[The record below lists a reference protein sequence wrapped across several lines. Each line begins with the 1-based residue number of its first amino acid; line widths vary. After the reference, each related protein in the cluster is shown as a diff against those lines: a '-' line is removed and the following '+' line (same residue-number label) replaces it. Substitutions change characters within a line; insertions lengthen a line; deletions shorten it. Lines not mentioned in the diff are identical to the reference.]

1 MKKDFILVKNLQKE
15 YVTRSGERILAL
27 ENITLSIAENEFI
40 TVVGKSGCGKST
52 LLKIIAG
59 IIPFSN
65 GGVDIDGTPVKG
77 PRKGVGM
84 VFQNSVLLPW
94 RTVWENIMFPIQIMK
109 RSEKDYREKAKYL
122 IDLAGLGGFEDKMPR
137 ELSGGMQQRVSICRA
152 LVFDPTIL
160 LMDEPFGALDAMT
173 REELGQELTHICQNE
188 RKTVLFVTHSISE
201 AVFLADRVIVMSRRP
216 GRVAKV
222 VEVGLPRPRSI
233 DMQFTEVF
241 KGYASEIR
249 ETIYSKT

>member
-1 MKKDFILVKNLQKE
+1 MKKDFILVENLQKE
-15 YVTRSGERILAL
+15 YVTRSEERILAL

-59 IIPFSN
+59 IIPLSK
-65 GGVDIDGTPVKG
+65 GGVNIDGTPVKG

-94 RTVWENIMFPIQIMK
+94 RTVWDNIMFPIQIMK
-109 RSEKDYREKAKYL
+109 RPENDYQKKAKHL
-122 IDLAGLGGFEDKMPR
+122 IDLAGLGGFENKMPR

-173 REELGQELTHICQNE
+173 REELGQELTYICQNE

-201 AVFLADRVIVMSRRP
+201 AVFLGDRVVVMSRRP

-222 VEVGLPRPRSI
+222 VEVKLPRPRSL
-233 DMQFTEVF
+233 DMQFTEIF

-249 ETIYSKT
+249 ETIYSGT

>member
-1 MKKDFILVKNLQKE
+1 MEKDFILVENLQKE
-15 YVTRSGERILAL
+15 YVTRSGERVLAL
-27 ENITLSIAENEFI
+27 ENITLSVAENEFI

-59 IIPFSN
+59 IIPLSK

-94 RTVWENIMFPIQIMK
+94 RTVWDNIMFPIQIMK
-109 RSEKDYREKAKYL
+109 RPESDYQEKAKHL
-122 IDLAGLGGFEDKMPR
+122 ICLAGLEGFENKMPR

-201 AVFLADRVIVMSRRP
+201 AVFLGDRVIVMSRRP
-216 GRVAKV
+216 GRVAKI
-222 VEVGLPRPRSI
+222 VEVKLPRPRSI

-241 KGYASEIR
+241 KGYASDIR
-249 ETIYSKT
+249 ETIYSGT

>member
-1 MKKDFILVKNLQKE
+1 MRNEFIVVENLQKE
-15 YVTRSGERILAL
+15 YLTRSGERILAL

-59 IIPFSN
+59 IVPFSK
-65 GGVDIDGTPVKG
+65 GGVSIDGVAVNG

-94 RTVWENIMFPIQIMK
+94 RSVWDNIMFPIQIM
-109 RSEKDYREKAKYL
+109 RRPIREYEKKANHL
-122 IDLAGLGGFEDKMPR
+122 IGLAGLAGFENKMPR

-173 REELGQELTHICQNE
+173 REELGQELTHICQTE

-216 GRVAKV
+216 GRVAKIV
-222 VEVGLPRPRSI
+222 QVGLARPRSL
-233 DMQFTEVF
+233 DMQFTQTF

-249 ETIYSKT
+249 ETIYSGS